1 MKIKLYLR
9 VVSFSSGFPEHDGA
23 RAVRQAAAEGLEMDG
38 EEKRG
43 DRLKV
48 QRGVSYFERRCSS
61 LYG

>member
-23 RAVRQAAAEGLEMDG
+23 RSVRQAAAEGLEMDG
-38 EEKRG
+38 EKRG

>member
-38 EEKRG
+38 EKRG

-48 QRGVSYFERRCSS
+48 QRRVSYFERRCSS

>member
-38 EEKRG
+38 

>member
-38 EEKRG
+38 KEKRG
-43 DRLKV
+43 E
-48 QRGVSYFERRCSS
+48 ERRQAEGAEGSE
-61 LYG
+61 LL